1 MISPESQRSQATADE
16 IEELIVTFFE
26 SADRDKDDVI
36 SQEEFVQGVQDMPI
50 ILQLLQADPGKDSK
64 FDQLAD
70 ETETRKDKQINA
82 ETELSATGKKY
93 AC

>member
-16 IEELIVTFFE
+16 IEDLIVTFFE

-36 SQEEFVQGVQDMPI
+36 SQDEFIHGVQEMPI

-64 FDQLAD
+64 FDKID
-70 ETETRKDKQINA
+70 GETQDDKQINA
-82 ETELSATGKKY
+82 GTELSASGKKY